1 MSKTRVLIFGAVVAA
16 AMIFGGVVGA
26 TVLGKT
32 TLTSVS
38 AAITAASPSPG
49 PFKSNEA
56 AAHETGE
63 TAAQETAENNG
74 TFHAGGPG
82 GPGGPGGGQS
92 NETATHEA
100 GETAAREA
108 SEKS

>member
-1 MSKTRVLIFGAVVAA
+1 MNKTRVLIFGAVVAA

-56 AAHETGE
+56 TAHEAGE

-74 TFHAGGPG
+74 TFHAG

>member
-1 MSKTRVLIFGAVVAA
+1 
-16 AMIFGGVVGA
+16 MIFGGVVGA

-38 AAITAASPSPG
+38 AAITAASPLPG

-82 GPGGPGGGQS
+82 GPGGGQS

>member
-1 MSKTRVLIFGAVVAA
+1 MNKTRVLIFGAVVAA

-74 TFHAGGPG
+74 TVRPG
-82 GPGGPGGGQS
+82 GPGGPGGGPS